1 MTQEQFVP
9 DIEQVKKVSLQFQE
23 IFQRMDREIGVLDGL
38 IAELDQQIQT
48 TRRSRVSTAK
58 SLNVMPQLGS
68 GGYNQLSDRFSKF
81 ILLEI
86 IRKSCETA

>member
-48 TRRSRVSTAK
+48 TRRSRFSTSK
-58 SLNVMPQLGS
+58 SLNVMP
-68 GGYNQLSDRFSKF
+68 
-81 ILLEI
+81 
-86 IRKSCETA
+86 

>member
-23 IFQRMDREIGVLDGL
+23 IFQRMDREIGVLDDL

-48 TRRSRVSTAK
+48 TWRSPSHF
-58 SLNVMPQLGS
+58 LNPKNHRNL
-68 GGYNQLSDRFSKF
+68 YH
-81 ILLEI
+81 EH
-86 IRKSCETA
+86 

>member
-23 IFQRMDREIGVLDGL
+23 LFKRMDREIGVLDGL

-48 TRRSRVSTAK
+48 TRRSRISKAK
-58 SLNVMPQLGS
+58 SLNAMP
-68 GGYNQLSDRFSKF
+68 
-81 ILLEI
+81 
-86 IRKSCETA
+86 

>member
-1 MTQEQFVP
+1 MTQEQFIP

-23 IFQRMDREIGVLDGL
+23 VFQRMDREIGVLDGL

-58 SLNVMPQLGS
+58 SLNVIP
-68 GGYNQLSDRFSKF
+68 
-81 ILLEI
+81 
-86 IRKSCETA
+86 

>member
-23 IFQRMDREIGVLDGL
+23 IFQQMDREIGVLDSL

-58 SLNVMPQLGS
+58 SLKVMP
-68 GGYNQLSDRFSKF
+68 
-81 ILLEI
+81 
-86 IRKSCETA
+86 

>member
-48 TRRSRVSTAK
+48 TQRSPFESRP
-58 SLNVMPQLGS
+58 LN
-68 GGYNQLSDRFSKF
+68 D
-81 ILLEI
+81 
-86 IRKSCETA
+86 

>member
-23 IFQRMDREIGVLDGL
+23 VFQRMDREIGVLDGL

-48 TRRSRVSTAK
+48 TRRSQVSKAK
-58 SLNVMPQLGS
+58 SLNVMP
-68 GGYNQLSDRFSKF
+68 
-81 ILLEI
+81 
-86 IRKSCETA
+86 